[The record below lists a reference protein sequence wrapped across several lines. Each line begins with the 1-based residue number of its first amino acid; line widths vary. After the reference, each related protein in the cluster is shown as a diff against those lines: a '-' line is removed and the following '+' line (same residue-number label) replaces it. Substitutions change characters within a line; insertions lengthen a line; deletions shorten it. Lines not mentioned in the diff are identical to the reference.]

1 MEKPSLPK
9 GTRDFGPA
17 QMAKRQFIF
26 DTIKKVFQKY
36 GLQPLETPA
45 MENLST
51 LTGKYGEEGD
61 QLLFKVLDSGDYY
74 DKLKIDLSKSQR
86 TIKIRDV
93 VFDVLKDI
101 STKIFDNFTYD
112 ETRDFFKI
120 KVFIDEKINVSLSF
134 RMIYLSE
141 FEKSV
146 LKSFFKEYPHILAF
160 QLGKFYHEAGIS
172 KEKFPSKEKF
182 TTDFDFHFNQ
192 FRDTVLNDYLI
203 PQILNYI
210 SSKEL
215 TTGISEKGL
224 RYDLTVPFARYVV
237 MNKGEITFPFKRYQ
251 IQPVW
256 RADRPQKGRYREFYQ
271 CDADV
276 VGTDSLICEA
286 EIILMIKDVFK
297 NLGILDYSI
306 KVNHRGILS
315 GLAELA
321 NAKENESSLFV
332 AIDKLDKI
340 GEETVSEE
348 LASRGFDQTSLNIVF
363 EILNFTGS
371 TQQKIDF
378 LTDKFS
384 TIPVGQKGISDFKNV
399 LNLLSNYGATED
411 HVDFDISLAR
421 GLSYYTGCI
430 FEVKINNVGIG
441 SVSGGGRYDNLT
453 SMFDD
458 KEKLSGVGFSFGVD
472 RLYDAMMEIQT
483 KENRNLFPA
492 EALVASYVLVCHTN
506 KENMLKGLAVLHQL
520 RAAGIASEIYPDEA
534 KAKKPLEKPLQ
545 YATKK
550 SIPNAI
556 VIDSAD
562 SLLIFKNVK
571 TGEQEKLS
579 LETIIERMKSVKT
592 S

>member
-9 GTRDFGPA
+9 GTRDFCPA

-36 GLQPLETPA
+36 GFQPLETPA

-51 LTGKYGEEGD
+51 LTGKYGDEGD
-61 QLLFKVLDSGDYY
+61 QLLFKVLDSGDFARPTRESIEQAKRFEEKLRLKFNSVFHATLSLSGGDEAKLLEIVERGFPTNVIMFDDAT
-74 DKLKIDLSKSQR
+74 DKITEQLFLIYKTQIREALLKDLSK
-86 TIKIRDV
+86 KENFNLNGE
-93 VFDVLKDI
+93 VFDVWVLAYQTSDNLF
-101 STKIFDNFTYD
+101 SNIFKTY
-112 ETRDFFKI
+112 
-120 KVFIDEKINVSLSF
+120 L
-134 RMIYLSE
+134 
-141 FEKSV
+141 
-146 LKSFFKEYPHILAF
+146 P
-160 QLGKFYHEAGIS
+160 
-172 KEKFPSKEKF
+172 
-182 TTDFDFHFNQ
+182 
-192 FRDTVLNDYLI
+192 DTYK
-203 PQILNYI
+203 ILNT
-210 SSKEL
+210 KEL
-215 TTGISEKGL
+215 LRSISEKGL

-297 NLGILDYSI
+297 NLGIVDYSI
-306 KVNHRGILS
+306 KINHRGILS
-315 GLAELA
+315 GLAALA
-321 NAKENESSLFV
+321 NATEKESSLFV

-340 GEETVSEE
+340 GEEKVSEE

-492 EALVASYVLVCHTN
+492 EALVASHVLVCHTN

-556 VIDSAD
+556 VIDSAE

>member
-36 GLQPLETPA
+36 GFQPLETPA

-61 QLLFKVLDSGDYY
+61 QLLFKVLNSGD
-74 DKLKIDLSKSQR
+74 
-86 TIKIRDV
+86 
-93 VFDVLKDI
+93 FLKDVEAN
-101 STKIFDNFTYD
+101 KL
-112 ETRDFFKI
+112 ETR
-120 KVFIDEKINVSLSF
+120 N
-134 RMIYLSE
+134 
-141 FEKSV
+141 
-146 LKSFFKEYPHILAF
+146 
-160 QLGKFYHEAGIS
+160 S
-172 KEKFPSKEKF
+172 KLV
-182 TTDFDFHFNQ
+182 TFD
-192 FRDTVLNDYLI
+192 
-203 PQILNYI
+203 
-210 SSKEL
+210 
-215 TTGISEKGL
+215 ISEKGL

-297 NLGILDYSI
+297 KLGILDYSI

-340 GEETVSEE
+340 GEEKVREE

-371 TQQKIDF
+371 TQQKTDF

-384 TIPVGQKGISDFKNV
+384 TIPVGQKGISDFKEV
-399 LNLLSNYGATED
+399 LNLLSNYGASLD
-411 HVDFDISLAR
+411 HVDFDIALAR

-492 EALVASYVLVCHTN
+492 EALVASHVLVCHTN

-556 VIDSAD
+556 VIDSAE